1 MIPELI
7 LLAACIAL
15 AACIVWNTPQML
27 RWCLVKLSQILRWCS
42 IRVSMREAYIHAGRE
57 ASAAMRE
64 QMTRQ
69 EVEA

>member
-1 MIPELI
+1 MNDLLL
-7 LLAACIAL
+7 LLAACISL

-27 RWCLVKLSQILRWCS
+27 RWCI
-42 IRVSMREAYIHAGRE
+42 IRLSMREAYIVSGRE